1 MADDDD
7 ASASIFKPESSFDLE
22 KLTASFAARGS
33 RWSFVEA
40 ILALLLSAAS
50 AKGTTTPESEI
61 EVHALARTSRVLKS
75 LTPEQLGAI
84 NTRISR
90 ELKGTDAEIKEL
102 CETVPP
108 DMRLTVLA
116 QCAGIILADG
126 DLMKLEA
133 DFLNRIT
140 AYFGINTEDAKR
152 VMEVML
158 VKHKY

>member
-1 MADDDD
+1 MASDGD
-7 ASASIFKPESSFDLE
+7 AAVSIFKPESSFDLD
-22 KLTASFAARGS
+22 KLTASFSGAGT
-33 RWSFVEA
+33 RWTFVEA
-40 ILALLLSAAS
+40 ILGLLLLAAA

-61 EVHALARTSRVLKS
+61 EIQALARTSRLLKT
-75 LTPEQLGAI
+75 LTPAQLAAI
-84 NTRISR
+84 NTKVSR
-90 ELKGTDAEIKEL
+90 DIKGTNADLKEL

-126 DLMKLEA
+126 DLMAPEA
-133 DFLNRIT
+133 NFLNRIT
-140 AYFGINTEDAKR
+140 EFFRLNIEDAKR

>member
-1 MADDDD
+1 MANDGD
-7 ASASIFKPESSFDLE
+7 ASVTIFKPESSFDLE
-22 KLTASFAARGS
+22 KLTASFVAGGS

-40 ILALLLSAAS
+40 ILGLLLSAAS

-61 EVHALARTSRVLKS
+61 EIHALARTSRVLKT
-75 LTPEQLGAI
+75 LTQEQLGAI
-84 NTRISR
+84 NSRIAR
-90 ELKGTDAEIKEL
+90 ELKGTNAEIREL

-126 DLMKLEA
+126 DLMKPEA

-140 AYFGINTEDAKR
+140 EYFRLNTEDAKR

>member
-1 MADDDD
+1 MASDAD
-7 ASASIFKPESSFDLE
+7 ASLSIFKPETSFDLE
-22 KLTASFAARGS
+22 KLTASFVAGGT
-33 RWSFVEA
+33 RWSYVEA
-40 ILALLLSAAS
+40 ILGLLLSAAS

-61 EVHALARTSRVLKS
+61 EIHALARTSRVLKS
-75 LTPEQLGAI
+75 LTPEQLAAI

-90 ELKGTDAEIKEL
+90 ELKGTNADIKEL
-102 CETVPP
+102 CESVPP

-126 DLMKLEA
+126 DLMAPEA

-140 AYFGINTEDAKR
+140 EHFGLKTEDAKR